1 MGVESTSI
9 KSILRVRPP
18 HKDKRLRVKDRAVYV
33 DKNDQ
38 EELSFLFDAAYKS
51 NSTQEDIYHDIEA
64 YLDNIARGINTSILA
79 YGATGSGKTYTMCGS
94 SENPGIIPR
103 IAADLFGRYTE
114 TLSVLFKVQIEMS
127 YIEIYNE
134 KVYDLLAEEPVS
146 LPVREDSHGK
156 VVIQGVLEEK
166 VRNKNDFES
175 LFKKGGQR
183 RKQRKTLLNTESS
196 RSHAIVTLFVTLSTE
211 STMVRTKINLVDLA
225 GSENNKRTGNEG
237 MSMVESASIN
247 RSLFVLNKVIESL
260 GKGNARIPYR
270 DSKLTRILQDS
281 LGGLSDC
288 ALIVNIQGDSS
299 AETVSTLAFSG
310 KSRKVK
316 LKPQSEKIAFNKWT
330 SIVKEKTLS
339 QSRLPTRGYSGDG
352 TFPGGKRIKGSMPLG
367 FNRSYENHDSN
378 NNNTERREEKKTSK
392 KSTLSHNKNEPK
404 EKKRT
409 AKHCKKQSIEIVL
422 EIVNSG
428 DFLRIKSLP
437 MIGDQ
442 RAEKIIK
449 YAQKKPITDI
459 NELLLAG
466 ITKKILANLVF

>member
-1 MGVESTSI
+1 MGIESTSI
-9 KSILRVRPP
+9 KSILRIRPP
-18 HKDKRLRVKDRAVYV
+18 HKDKSLRVRDKTVYV
-33 DKNDQ
+33 DKNSQ

-51 NSTQEDIYHDIEA
+51 DSTQEDIYRNIEV

-79 YGATGSGKTYTMCGS
+79 YGATGSGKTYTMCGTS
-94 SENPGIIPR
+94 ADPGIIPR
-103 IAADLFGRYTE
+103 MASDIFGRYTE
-114 TLSVLFKVQIEMS
+114 TLSVLFKVGIEMT

-134 KVYDLLAEEPVS
+134 KVYDLLVEEPVS
-146 LPVREDSHGK
+146 LPVREDSQGR
-156 VVIQGVLEEK
+156 VVIQGVLEKK
-166 VRNKNDFES
+166 VRTEKEFEE
-175 LFKKGGQR
+175 LFNKGGHR

-196 RSHAIVTLFVTLSTE
+196 RSHAVVTLFITLSTD

-237 MSMVESASIN
+237 VSMVESASIN

-260 GKGNARIPYR
+260 GQGSARIPYR

-281 LGGLSDC
+281 LGGMSDC

-299 AETVSTLAFSG
+299 AETISTLAFSG

-330 SIVKEKTLS
+330 DIVKDP
-339 QSRLPTRGYSGDG
+339 RPARMPIRGHSASNTSLRPVYTQAGSSMGY
-352 TFPGGKRIKGSMPLG
+352 GKKSSSE
-367 FNRSYENHDSN
+367 NRAPNSSE
-378 NNNTERREEKKTSK
+378 REEKKKHK
-392 KSTLSHNKNEPK
+392 KSEADHTLKKPR
-404 EKKRT
+404 EKKQKVAREY
-409 AKHCKKQSIEIVL
+409 KKQSIEAIL
-422 EIVNSG
+422 EIVNSQ

-449 YAQKKPITDI
+449 YAQKNPIVDI
-459 NELLLAG
+459 NELLQAG
-466 ITKKILANLVF
+466 ITKKILANLVI